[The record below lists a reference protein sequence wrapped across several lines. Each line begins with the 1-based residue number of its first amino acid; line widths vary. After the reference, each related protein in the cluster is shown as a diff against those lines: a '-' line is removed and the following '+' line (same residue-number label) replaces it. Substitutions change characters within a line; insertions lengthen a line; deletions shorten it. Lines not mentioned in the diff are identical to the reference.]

1 MDGMIDFSAPL
12 SGMAQAE
19 TSVNQIATRLAQ
31 PANDTIDLSAEM
43 VALMQSRN
51 DFAIN
56 VRLAQTEDQITQ
68 SALSILG

>member
-19 TSVNQIATRLAQ
+19 TTVGHIAKRLTQAG
-31 PANDTIDLSAEM
+31 NDTIDLSAEM

-56 VRLAQTEDQITQ
+56 VKLAQTEDQMTHN
-68 SALSILG
+68 ALSILA